1 MKTVATKINA
11 RVFDVLDRVS
21 KILGV
26 TKSEILRQALL
37 KYLEELQ
44 ETAFFAA
51 VQNMRQK
58 KERDCYA

>member
-1 MKTVATKINA
+1 M
-11 RVFDVLDRVS
+11 LDRVS

-51 VQNMRQK
+51 VQNMQQK